1 MVGYY
6 DLVSKEAVHFELMGQ
21 LLTSQLL
28 MLQEILARSGWFVV
42 LEFSVGWGRGISLG
56 TAILLWLFF

>member
-6 DLVSKEAVHFELMGQ
+6 DLVSKEVVHFELM
-21 LLTSQLL
+21 SQLL
-28 MLQEILARSGWFVV
+28 MSQLLMSQLLARSGWFVV
-42 LEFSVGWGRGISLG
+42 LEFSVEWGRGISLR